1 VHKGY
6 SGARDS
12 ESQQPMGVIMVSK
25 ARKLMREQTEF
36 VGEQAALLRQAP
48 GVLVRRAAAK
58 SAQGV
63 KALQRPSRVVTR
75 SGVRL
80 TSLSQETL
88 QSLLELQLE
97 VVTSVLTNASA
108 QLERVARAR
117 GVRDVAGG
125 QAEQLRAARKRIA
138 KDIKRVIE
146 ILKRAGKGVRTV
158 AADTYEDVVKPPQVE
173 LAPVARRKPRKS
185 AKRAVRKAKRKVA
198 RTRNRS

>member
-1 VHKGY
+1 
-6 SGARDS
+6 
-12 ESQQPMGVIMVSK
+12 MGVIMVSK

-117 GVRDVAGG
+117 GVQDVAGG
-125 QAEQLRAARKRIA
+125 QAEQLRAARKRISA
-138 KDIKRVIE
+138 DIKRVIE

-158 AADTYEDVVKPPQVE
+158 ATDTYEDVVKPPQVE

>member
-1 VHKGY
+1 
-6 SGARDS
+6 
-12 ESQQPMGVIMVSK
+12 MVNK
-25 ARKLMREQTEF
+25 ARKLLREQTEF

-63 KALQRPSRVVTR
+63 KALQRPARVVTR
-75 SGVRL
+75 SGMRL

-117 GVRDVAGG
+117 GVRDLAGG
-125 QAEQLRAARKRIA
+125 QAEELRAARKRIA

-146 ILKRAGKGVRTV
+146 ILRRAGKGVRSV
-158 AADTYEDVVKPPQVE
+158 ATDTYEDVVKAPPVE

-185 AKRAVRKAKRKVA
+185 AKRAVGKAKRKVA
-198 RTRNRS
+198 RTRSRS

>member
-1 VHKGY
+1 MHKGY